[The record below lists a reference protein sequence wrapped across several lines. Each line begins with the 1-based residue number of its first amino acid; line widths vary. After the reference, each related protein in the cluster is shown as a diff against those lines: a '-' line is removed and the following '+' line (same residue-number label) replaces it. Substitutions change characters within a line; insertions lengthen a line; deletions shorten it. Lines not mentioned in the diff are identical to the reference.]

1 MLKRDIST
9 PEPERDILSQSLMR
23 AIDLLAELAA
33 KPATLDELS
42 SKASVHKTT
51 VMRLLHAMEEKR
63 FVVRDEEQR
72 FMLGSKLFEL
82 SSLALEQRDIRKVAH
97 PHLAELNG
105 RTGHTVHLAAFEGNE
120 VVYIDKFES
129 HHPVRMYS
137 RIGLTA
143 SLHSAAVSKVLL
155 ADMPR
160 SRQEKIAA
168 GLDYVKVTEN
178 TLTSPE
184 ALLAE
189 LEQVREQGWAHDN
202 AEHEA
207 FVHCIAAPIRD
218 ASGAVVAAASCS
230 VPVVMLSYEGLLELL
245 PDLKAST
252 EAISKDLGWISHER
266 NSA

>member
-1 MLKRDIST
+1 M
-9 PEPERDILSQSLMR
+9 SQSLLR
-23 AIDLLAELAA
+23 ALDLLAELAA
-33 KPATLDELS
+33 QPATLDELA

-51 VMRLLHAMEEKR
+51 VMRLLHALEEKR
-63 FVVRDEEQR
+63 FVVRDGQQR

-82 SSLALEQRDIRKVAH
+82 SSLALEQRDIRAVAR
-97 PHLAELNG
+97 PHLAELNA

-143 SLHSAAVSKVLL
+143 ALHSAAVAKVLL
-155 ADMPR
+155 ADLPR

-168 GLDYVKVTEN
+168 GLDYVKATDN

-184 ALLAE
+184 VLLAE
-189 LEQVREQGWAHDN
+189 LEQVRIQGWAQDN

-207 FVHCIAAPIRD
+207 FVHCVAAPIRD
-218 ASGAVVAAASCS
+218 AGGAVVAAASFS
-230 VPVVMLSYEGLLELL
+230 VPIVMLSHAGLLELL
-245 PDLKAST
+245 PDLRAST
-252 EAISKDLGWISHER
+252 DAISRDLGWINHER
-266 NSA
+266 TTP